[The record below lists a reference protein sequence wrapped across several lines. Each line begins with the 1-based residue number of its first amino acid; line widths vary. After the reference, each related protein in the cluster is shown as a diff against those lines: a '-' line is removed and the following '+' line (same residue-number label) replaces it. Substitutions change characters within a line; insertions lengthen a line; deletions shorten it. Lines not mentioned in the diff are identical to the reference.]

1 MNAINRQKFLAELAK
16 LLTFMYE
23 EDRQYALG
31 MYERMF
37 DIADEDEQWLI
48 QNLMSPTR
56 QAVIIARSY
65 DAKER
70 KLSVEAQYKDD
81 EYEEQEGTPPFVLAI
96 NKIFDDLFPEEEE
109 AEEPAEDQVSFF
121 DLGVA
126 PEPEKPEKPR
136 MPKAAVL
143 LDNTQEFELNLDELP
158 NPEEERDIPEAADT
172 ADEAADTEAADTE
185 AADAGE
191 ALADELP
198 QDEAV
203 ALPPE
208 PETVATEDSPEA
220 AEETAQPDP
229 VPESTQE
236 PEPQPAEEQPKKKR
250 SIASLLGLDREKA
263 EEPPRQ
269 ESMEPAPEAEEA
281 PAKPVEAEK
290 AEEPAAE
297 AAEDVHPEEEHV
309 AVEAEAGPAPE
320 PIDEEKPVIQVP
332 SRKKTEKK
340 RARRAETKR
349 VMQVPRLVL
358 FLIVAVPVTAA
369 LLLLLLVPTAICLVL
384 TCGLSAL
391 GATLI
396 VSAFSGFAVLAD
408 ILLLLGAAIV
418 VLALGL
424 LCLWLAFSLVG
435 GVMVGLVQSVIEL
448 AWNWCS
454 KEVPAE

>member
-56 QAVIIARSY
+56 QAVIIARAY

-70 KLSVEAQYKDD
+70 KLSVEAQYKDE

-158 NPEEERDIPEAADT
+158 NPEEERDTTEVAEP
-172 ADEAADTEAADTE
+172 ADEPADTE

-191 ALADELP
+191 ALADETP
-198 QDEAV
+198 QDEA
-203 ALPPE
+203 ATPQ
-208 PETVATEDSPEA
+208 PETVTTEDSPEA
-220 AEETAQPDP
+220 AEESAQPQP

-236 PEPQPAEEQPKKKR
+236 PEPQSAEVQPKKKR
-250 SIASLLGLDREKA
+250 SIASLLGFDKEKA

-269 ESMEPAPEAEEA
+269 ESIEPAPDAEEA
-281 PAKPVEAEK
+281 PAEPVEAGDAK
-290 AEEPAAE
+290 EPSEA
-297 AAEDVHPEEEHV
+297 AAEDAHPEEERV
-309 AVEAEAGPAPE
+309 AAEAEAGPAPE
-320 PIDEEKPVIQVP
+320 PIEEERPVIQVP

-340 RARRAETKR
+340 RVRRAETKR
-349 VMQVPRLVL
+349 VMQVPKLVL

-369 LLLLLLVPTAICLVL
+369 LLLLLLVPTALCLVL
-384 TCGLSAL
+384 TYGLSAL

-396 VSAFSGFAVLAD
+396 ISAFSGFAVLAD